1 MGLTETLGDA
11 LAGRAYQLIGVV
23 FGVAA
28 IAHFALWAQAPDQSL
43 DTAVAT
49 GDVSTVIPEVVAYAQ
64 GHPAY
69 LLAFVVGAALLVR
82 RP

>member
-1 MGLTETLGDA
+1 MALTETLGDA

-49 GDVSTVIPEVVAYAQ
+49 GDVSAAMPEVVAYAQ

-69 LLAFVVGAALLVR
+69 LLAFVVGAVLLVR

>member
-1 MGLTETLGDA
+1 MALTETLGDA
-11 LAGRAYQLIGVV
+11 LADRAYQLIGVM

-28 IAHFALWAQAPDQSL
+28 VVHFALWAQAPDQSL

-49 GDVSTVIPEVVAYAQ
+49 GDVSAAMPEVVAYAQ

-69 LLAFVVGAALLVR
+69 LLAFVVGAVLLVR

>member
-1 MGLTETLGDA
+1 MGITQTLGDA
-11 LAGRAYQLIGVV
+11 LAGRAYQLVGVV

-28 IAHFALWAQAPDQSL
+28 IAHFALWAQAPDQTL

-49 GDVSTVIPEVVAYAQ
+49 GDVSAALPEAVAYAQ

-69 LLAFVVGAALLVR
+69 LLAFVVGAVLLVR
-82 RP
+82 QP